1 MGGVCGTGRV
11 APEGT
16 LTEKQL
22 RAINKS
28 IDERL
33 AQEQEE
39 EKRVIKCLL
48 LGAGECGKS
57 TIMKQMKILHLNGFS
72 HEEKLQYKPLVW
84 KNTIEAIQ
92 TLCTAVDTLL
102 NLQWEDPEN
111 KRWSEEVRKI
121 DLSKIDPLKPNPVDG
136 WALDKLRDVIKRL
149 YADRACQIAFQ
160 RSNEF
165 HLLDSAPYFLD
176 SVTLDRT
183 FESDYLPTHQDILH
197 ARIPTTGII
206 QTEFKLD
213 KMHFKMFDVGGQR
226 GERKKWIHCFDNV
239 TAIIFIA
246 SLSEYD
252 QVLAEDRTRNRM
264 KESLALFEGIVNL
277 PWFKDAPIILFLN
290 KADIFKRKVKT
301 VDIGIYFPA
310 YNGGLDYESGLKFI
324 QEEYFERNANDDKTI
339 YCHVTEATDTEN
351 IAFVWKATKHII
363 LEQNLARHGLLM
375 A

>member
-1 MGGVCGTGRV
+1 MGGTCSNGRV
-11 APEGT
+11 APEGA

-28 IDERL
+28 IDDKL

-57 TIMKQMKILHLNGFS
+57 TIMKQMKILHLDGFNY
-72 HEEKLQYKPLVW
+72 EEKIAYKALVW
-84 KNTIEAIQ
+84 KNTLEAMQ
-92 TLCTAVDTLL
+92 TLCTAVDAQLF
-102 NLQWEDPEN
+102 LQWEDPEN
-111 KRWSEEVRKI
+111 KRRSEEILR
-121 DLSKIDPLKPNPVDG
+121 IDPVKAPFPLEI
-136 WALDKLRDVIKRL
+136 RDSIKKL
-149 YADRACQIAFQ
+149 YADRAVEIALQ

-165 HLLDSAPYFLD
+165 HLLDSAPYFLAPA
-176 SVTLDRT
+176 TIDRT
-183 FESDYLPTHQDILH
+183 FEESYLPTHQDILH
-197 ARIPTTGII
+197 ARLPTTGII

-213 KMHFKMFDVGGQR
+213 KMHFKMYDVGGQR

-252 QVLAEDRTRNRM
+252 QVLAEDRTRNRLR
-264 KESLALFEGIVNL
+264 ESLDLFEGIVNL
-277 PWFKDAPIILFLN
+277 PWFKEAPIILFLN
-290 KADIFKRKVKT
+290 KADIFKRKVSS

-310 YNGGLDYESGLKFI
+310 YNGGLDFDAGLKFI
-324 QEEYFERNANDDKTI
+324 QEEYFERNAHDDKTI

-363 LEQNLARHGLLM
+363 LEQNLARSGLLM